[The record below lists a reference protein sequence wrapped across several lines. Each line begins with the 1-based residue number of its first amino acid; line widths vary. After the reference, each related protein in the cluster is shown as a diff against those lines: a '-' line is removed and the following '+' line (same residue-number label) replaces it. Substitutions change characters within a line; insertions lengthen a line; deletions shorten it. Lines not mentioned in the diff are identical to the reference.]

1 MKTCPSCKQ
10 LLPLEDFYSNQS
22 KKSGHSCYCKKCD
35 RARINAAYLLNPE
48 NHRRSAKKRR
58 EKNPEKARQACRK
71 WRKNNRK
78 ASRGSAR
85 EQRLKRYYGIS
96 LEQYRAMLTSQKG
109 VCSICGGVNPNGY
122 RLCIDHCHAT
132 GKIRGLLCSL
142 CNTALGY
149 LKDSP
154 LLFRKAADYLENA
167 Q

>member
-109 VCSICGGVNPNGY
+109 VCSICGGSKSKRIPVVHRPLPRYWKNS
-122 RLCIDHCHAT
+122 RLAVFALQHCFGVSKRFSFAF
-132 GKIRGLLCSL
+132 
-142 CNTALGY
+142 
-149 LKDSP
+149 P
-154 LLFRKAADYLENA
+154 
-167 Q
+167 